1 MKRNALSLGLC
12 LLYVAATAA
21 CWVEVLIK
29 SGDPKGT
36 FVLKQLPIA
45 LQIALA
51 DVLGFGSLMTD
62 MSWAAAY
69 AIFFPLTVALLYGLG
84 RVVTW
89 LVLKLV

>member
-1 MKRNALSLGLC
+1 M
-12 LLYVAATAA
+12 
-21 CWVEVLIK
+21 IK

-51 DVLGFGSLMTD
+51 DALGFRALMTD

-69 AIFFPLTVALLYGLG
+69 AIFFPLTIALLYGVG
-84 RVVTW
+84 RLVTW
-89 LVLKLV
+89 LVSKLV